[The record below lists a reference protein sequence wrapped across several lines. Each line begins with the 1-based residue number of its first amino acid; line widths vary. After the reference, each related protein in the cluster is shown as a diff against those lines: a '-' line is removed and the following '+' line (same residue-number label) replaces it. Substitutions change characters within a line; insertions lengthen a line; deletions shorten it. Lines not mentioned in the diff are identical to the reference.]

1 MPHAEHTDNM
11 SAPTIN
17 GVEHKSAF
25 LSHLISYPVVSDSLN
40 TVKSSLLGQK
50 SLDLTHASIERIQ
63 PFLSPFYGPYSKIT
77 PYITPYL
84 TKADSLGDSALN
96 TLDTKVPAVKKPT
109 GELYDNTKSIA
120 FFPLR
125 KSFEGKEYVIKTY
138 ESEIKKVGGEGI
150 VTYGKAAITTTLIV
164 GRDVWDWAAGFA
176 NNKKAQAKEVVK
188 EKTNQ

>member
-1 MPHAEHTDNM
+1 MQ
-11 SAPTIN
+11 
-17 GVEHKSAF
+17 VHKANRRQ
-25 LSHLISYPVVSDSLN
+25 HLISYPVISDSLN
-40 TVKSSLLGQK
+40 TVKSSPLGQK
-50 SLDLTHASIERIQ
+50 SLNLTHASIERIQ
-63 PFLSPFYGPYSKIT
+63 PLLSPFYGPYSKIT

-109 GELYDNTKSIA
+109 GELYGETKDFA

-125 KSFEGKEYVIKTY
+125 KGLEGKDYVIKTY
-138 ESEIKKVGGEGI
+138 ESEVKKVGGEGI

-164 GRDVWDWAAGFA
+164 GGDVLAWAAAFA
-176 NNKKAQAKEVVK
+176 NSKKAAAKEVVN